1 MMFGF
6 SDRELATKSG
16 YDLVHPDDLNYFS
29 AAHQECKLKKAAK
42 HFKFSQ

>member
-1 MMFGF
+1 LCLIYRGKMMFGF

-29 AAHQECKLKKAAK
+29 AAHQECK
-42 HFKFSQ
+42 F